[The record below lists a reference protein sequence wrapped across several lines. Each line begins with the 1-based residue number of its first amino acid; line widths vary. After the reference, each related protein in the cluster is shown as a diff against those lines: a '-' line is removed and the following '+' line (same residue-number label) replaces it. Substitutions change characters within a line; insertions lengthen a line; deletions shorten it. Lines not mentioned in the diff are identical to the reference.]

1 MRENALSHKP
11 SPQHPGP
18 ELQETLKTEQETA
31 IIRFAFGEGY
41 SGQECQE
48 GPRGEESETCLEAGI
63 DSHKRE
69 VVQATRKR
77 KGPQASPAAQ
87 KVQGF
92 PLWGGNP
99 QHHQGLRWS
108 AMPGDSGAKP
118 DPHSQGALCFT
129 PVYMFT
135 YSLPRASF
143 PRA

>member
-69 VVQATRKR
+69 VVQATRKG

-92 PLWGGNP
+92 SLWGGNP
-99 QHHQGLRWS
+99 QHHQGLTQMVSNARRLWS
-108 AMPGDSGAKP
+108 KARPTFPGCLTLYSGL
-118 DPHSQGALCFT
+118 H
-129 PVYMFT
+129 VY
-135 YSLPRASF
+135 L
-143 PRA
+143 